1 MSSPRYLN
9 TLTRGAP
16 LLPPSLL
23 GRASSPLV
31 SFPVRPRIS
40 CRLAST
46 KTLNPFYAAPPTETA
61 PEPNPDPT
69 PAPTPIFTAQQELSS
84 LYVDHEFLAHKHHFN
99 THQLVKKLEGEG
111 FERGQAEVLMRGLQ
125 GFIRQSAVRVKKEM
139 LTKSDIENESYL
151 FRAALREL
159 RTEIQVMRRQN
170 LASLQSGT
178 ATTIREM
185 DALSTRLREDVG
197 LMKSDIQL
205 DMNTRKAETREE
217 QKALEIRIQEVNNRL
232 TIALGDLR
240 TEMEAMKWEM
250 TRRSL
255 LTIFSS
261 ASAVLLFGYF
271 LLYTSSAPSNQKDTL
286 EKDSDLIMSG

>member
-1 MSSPRYLN
+1 L
-9 TLTRGAP
+9 
-16 LLPPSLL
+16 
-23 GRASSPLV
+23 
-31 SFPVRPRIS
+31 
-40 CRLAST
+40 
-46 KTLNPFYAAPPTETA
+46 K
-61 PEPNPDPT
+61 
-69 PAPTPIFTAQQELSS
+69 
-84 LYVDHEFLAHKHHFN
+84 
-99 THQLVKKLEGEG
+99 
-111 FERGQAEVLMRGLQ
+111 
-125 GFIRQSAVRVKKEM
+125 
-139 LTKSDIENESYL
+139 
-151 FRAALREL
+151 EL
-159 RTEIQVMRRQN
+159 RTEIQVLRRQN

-185 DALSTRLREDVG
+185 DALSTRLREDIG

-271 LLYTSSAPSNQKDTL
+271 LLYTTSAPLAQKDAL

>member
-1 MSSPRYLN
+1 
-9 TLTRGAP
+9 
-16 LLPPSLL
+16 
-23 GRASSPLV
+23 
-31 SFPVRPRIS
+31 
-40 CRLAST
+40 
-46 KTLNPFYAAPPTETA
+46 
-61 PEPNPDPT
+61 
-69 PAPTPIFTAQQELSS
+69 
-84 LYVDHEFLAHKHHFN
+84 
-99 THQLVKKLEGEG
+99 
-111 FERGQAEVLMRGLQ
+111 
-125 GFIRQSAVRVKKEM
+125 
-139 LTKSDIENESYL
+139 
-151 FRAALREL
+151 
-159 RTEIQVMRRQN
+159 MRRQN

-255 LTIFSS
+255 RTC
-261 ASAVLLFGYF
+261 
-271 LLYTSSAPSNQKDTL
+271 APR
-286 EKDSDLIMSG
+286 G